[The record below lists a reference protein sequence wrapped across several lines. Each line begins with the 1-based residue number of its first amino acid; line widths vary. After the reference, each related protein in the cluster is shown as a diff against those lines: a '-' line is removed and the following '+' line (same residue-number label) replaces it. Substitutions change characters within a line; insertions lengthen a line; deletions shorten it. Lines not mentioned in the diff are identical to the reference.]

1 METNSVPLSDGALG
15 ADYRLR
21 PAGRSDLSRLVELEK
36 EAQPAPWP
44 ASVFARELELDWS
57 KVWVVE
63 SNRRVIAFLVYWHV
77 GLEFHLMNVVVA
89 PAMRRRGLAKGLV
102 VEMQRVAA
110 LSNVE
115 TITLEVRVSNEAA
128 IRLYRSLGFD
138 VLGVRRGYY
147 QDTREDATVMA
158 YLVGGSSDSSI
169 MV

>member
-1 METNSVPLSDGALG
+1 M
-15 ADYRLR
+15 
-21 PAGRSDLSRLVELEK
+21 
-36 EAQPAPWP
+36 
-44 ASVFARELELDWS
+44 FARELELDWS

-77 GLEFHLMNVVVA
+77 GLEFHLMNVVVD

-102 VEMQRVAA
+102 VEMQRVAV